1 MANNRLFNF
10 IEQQYHAGKYNETLE
25 KIQLIA
31 NKGKSYFLIDLP
43 VEEQVLKTTDG
54 VFTLSSHHI
63 SIHKKMNNSTAV
75 LSEYH
80 YTGFVERDGVK
91 YRFHVYFDTS
101 DRMWEPQFSIES
113 QETETGWANFPMPE
127 LNQQLKQL
135 ARTHA
140 FPFIKQVKREL
151 KERVDQLRA
160 ELAQRDKL
168 ASDLSV
174 QSLVSKEYKEALAA
188 MEETLVLLLP
198 LDKQKRINELRLI
211 SKMKSVVE
219 ERLTKKVPAQEE
231 SLPLL
236 AETKAETETDEES
249 PVTVAPVRKRRARV
263 KNKCSREEKRFNQRI
278 DDFKSQADS
287 LISLKLDIKVEDLL
301 NLYGSIQAHIV
312 RLEEKTE
319 GHEKRPKLKNISIA
333 KLAELRAIE
342 QNVRNCGE
350 ALLHQL
356 LLQKRFEEAEKLK
369 PFHFSF
375 SKEKLLNDPGY
386 EKDTQLLQF
395 LMTYCGLALNHPI
408 TIAGQNYDSL
418 FVYLIPAQSE
428 SLDSIEAAIESL
440 FSLTIGRVLNSDFSE
455 WGERTAEFR
464 EAVQTAPSELR
475 DYVNI
480 GSDIGYRIIL
490 SQYPPGLLEKW
501 AASTPRDFRNREGYE
516 AAQKLVAAAKRL
528 GMLEAS
534 DSSNANRNRQPQSPT
549 RGQGTN
555 PYGFHNSHQPK
566 PGESFDK
573 ANEACLLM

>member
-80 YTGFVERDGVK
+80 YTGFLERAGVK
-91 YRFHVYFDTS
+91 YRLHVYFDTS

-113 QETETGWANFPMPE
+113 QDTETGWANFPMLE
-127 LNQQLKQL
+127 LNQQFKQL

-140 FPFIKQVKREL
+140 FPFIKQVKEEL
-151 KERVDQLRA
+151 RERVDQLRA
-160 ELAQRDKL
+160 EHAQRDKL
-168 ASDLSV
+168 ASDLSA
-174 QSLVSKEYKEALAA
+174 QSLVSEEYKEALAA
-188 MEETLVLLLP
+188 IEETLVLLLP

-211 SKMKSVVE
+211 SKMKSVIE
-219 ERLTKKVPAQEE
+219 ERLTKKVAAQAE
-231 SLPLL
+231 SLPLPE
-236 AETKAETETDEES
+236 ETKAETEADEES

-263 KNKCSREEKRFNQRI
+263 KCSREEKRFNQKI
-278 DDFKSQADS
+278 DDFKIQADF
-287 LISLKLDIKVEDLL
+287 LISLKLDIEVEDLL
-301 NLYGSIQAHIV
+301 KLYGSIQAHIV
-312 RLEEKTE
+312 RLEDKTE
-319 GHEKRPKLKNISIA
+319 GQEKRPKLKNISIA

-375 SKEKLLNDPGY
+375 SKEKLLNDPSY

-395 LMTYCGLALNHPI
+395 LMTHCGLALNHPI

-428 SLDSIEAAIESL
+428 SLDSIEAAIEPL
-440 FSLTIGRVLNSDFSE
+440 LSLTIGRVLNSDFSE
-455 WGERTAEFR
+455 WGERTAEVR
-464 EAVQTAPSELR
+464 EAVQTAPSELK
-475 DYVNI
+475 DCFNI
-480 GSDIGYRIIL
+480 GADIGYAITL
-490 SQYPPGLLEKW
+490 SQFPPGLLEEW
-501 AASTPRDFRNREGYE
+501 AASKPSDFTNREGYE

-528 GMLEAS
+528 GMLETS
-534 DSSNANRNRQPQSPT
+534 DSSNANRNRQPQRPT

-573 ANEACLLM
+573 ADEACLLM